1 MICQTQLGDKQFM
14 AQLDTEDNTLCQTE
28 MTQVFSISESASK
41 RIAFLLETEQKP
53 YFRVAVDGGGCSGF
67 QYKFDFD
74 TAKTEDDLVFSTHG
88 ITVLVDEM
96 SISFLEHAELDY
108 VEELVGSYF
117 VVHNP
122 NATANCGCGTSFS
135 I

>member
-1 MICQTQLGDKQFM
+1 M
-14 AQLDTEDNTLCQTE
+14 AQQDTEQTA
-28 MTQVFSISESASK
+28 QVFSISDSASK
-41 RIAFLLETEQKP
+41 RIAFLLEAEQKP
-53 YFRVAVDGGGCSGF
+53 FFRVAVDGGGCSGF

-74 TAKTEDDLVFSTHG
+74 TDKTDDDLVFSTKG
-88 ITVLVDEM
+88 ITVLVDDM

-117 VVHNP
+117 VVNNP

>member
-1 MICQTQLGDKQFM
+1 
-14 AQLDTEDNTLCQTE
+14 
-28 MTQVFSISESASK
+28 MTHAELAESSGFSLSETACK
-41 RIAFLLETEQKP
+41 RIAFLLEHEGKP
-53 YFRVAVDGGGCSGF
+53 FFRVAVDGGGCSGF

-74 TAKTEDDLVFSTHG
+74 TEKTEEDLTFNAGGV
-88 ITVLVDEM
+88 TVLVDEV
-96 SISFLEHAELDY
+96 SLEFLGNAQLDY

-117 VVHNP
+117 VVNNP

>member
-1 MICQTQLGDKQFM
+1 M

-88 ITVLVDEM
+88 ITVLVDDM

-108 VEELVGSYF
+108 VE
-117 VVHNP
+117 
-122 NATANCGCGTSFS
+122 
-135 I
+135 

>member
-1 MICQTQLGDKQFM
+1 M
-14 AQLDTEDNTLCQTE
+14 
-28 MTQVFSISESASK
+28 
-41 RIAFLLETEQKP
+41 
-53 YFRVAVDGGGCSGF
+53 AVDGGGCSGF

-74 TAKTEDDLVFSTHG
+74 TDKTDDDLVFSAKG
-88 ITVLVDEM
+88 ITVLVDDM

-117 VVHNP
+117 VVNNP